1 MTEPIK
7 KKYVI
12 DSNGKKT
19 AVILDM
25 KIYEKL
31 IDEIDELN
39 CALGYDQAKRKN
51 ELDLKSGNS
60 ITLEEFISK
69 KQTRKMKHKIKS

>member
-12 DSNGKKT
+12 DAKGRKK

-31 IDEIDELN
+31 MDEIDELN
-39 CALGYDQAKRKN
+39 CALGFDEAKKENEMDLKKGNSTTLDEFIAKRK
-51 ELDLKSGNS
+51 S
-60 ITLEEFISK
+60 
-69 KQTRKMKHKIKS
+69 QKIKRKIKA

>member
-12 DSNGKKT
+12 DAKGRKK
-19 AVILDM
+19 AVILDI

-31 IDEIDELN
+31 MDEIDELN
-39 CALGYDQAKRKN
+39 CALGFDEAKKGNEMDLKKGNLITLDEFIAKRKS
-51 ELDLKSGNS
+51 L
-60 ITLEEFISK
+60 
-69 KQTRKMKHKIKS
+69 KIKRKIKA